1 MSREYPLERYR
12 NFGIMAHIDAGKTTT
27 TERVLYYTGRSHK
40 IGEVHDGNA
49 TMDWMEQEQERGITI
64 TSAAT
69 TCSWFRTEDG
79 ETPSGE
85 HGDDKDAA
93 KFRFNIIDTPGHV
106 DFTIEVERSLAV
118 LDGAV
123 CVLDANAGVEPQ
135 TETVWRQADRY
146 KVPRIVFVNK
156 MDKIGAD
163 FFNCVDMIQD
173 RTGAVPLPIHM
184 PIGAEN
190 EFAGLVN
197 LITMQEW
204 VWTSEDLGASWELRD
219 IRPEFKDKADEM
231 RAHLIEIAVD
241 QDDDAM
247 EQFLEGVEPDME
259 TLQMLIRKGTLNM
272 SFVPVLCGSAFKNK
286 GVQTMLNAV
295 IDYLPGPLD
304 VPAYMGFKPGDDS
317 ETRDIERSADDALPF
332 TGLAFKIMNDPFVG
346 SLTFVRVYSG
356 TLNKGDAL
364 MNSTKGKRERVG
376 RMMMMHSNDREEIEV
391 AHAGDIV
398 ALAGMKDTT
407 TGDTLCDNANPVVLE
422 TMSFPEPVIEIA
434 VEPKSKN
441 DQEKMSQ
448 GLARLAAE
456 DPSFQVSSDNESG
469 QTIMR
474 GMGELHLDILV
485 DRLKREF
492 KVEANIGAPQVA
504 YRETITREI
513 EVDYTHKKQSGG
525 SGQFARIKLRFA
537 PLSDGGFE
545 FSNSV
550 VGGSVPREFIPGV
563 EKGLKQAKETGVIAG
578 FPVIDFKVELVD
590 GASHD
595 VDSSVLA
602 FEIAARAAFR
612 EAMDKAA
619 PRLLEPVMKVEVLTP
634 EDYVGDIIGDL
645 NSRRGQ
651 VGGMDQRGNAR
662 AIDAMVPLANM
673 FGYINTLRSMS
684 QGRAQYS
691 MQFDH
696 YEQVPQAVADE
707 VRANLA

>member
-1 MSREYPLERYR
+1 
-12 NFGIMAHIDAGKTTT
+12 
-27 TERVLYYTGRSHK
+27 
-40 IGEVHDGNA
+40 
-49 TMDWMEQEQERGITI
+49 
-64 TSAAT
+64 
-69 TCSWFRTEDG
+69 
-79 ETPSGE
+79 
-85 HGDDKDAA
+85 
-93 KFRFNIIDTPGHV
+93 
-106 DFTIEVERSLAV
+106 
-118 LDGAV
+118 
-123 CVLDANAGVEPQ
+123 
-135 TETVWRQADRY
+135 
-146 KVPRIVFVNK
+146 
-156 MDKIGAD
+156 
-163 FFNCVDMIQD
+163 
-173 RTGAVPLPIHM
+173 
-184 PIGAEN
+184 
-190 EFAGLVN
+190 
-197 LITMQEW
+197 
-204 VWTSEDLGASWELRD
+204 
-219 IRPEFKDKADEM
+219 
-231 RAHLIEIAVD
+231 
-241 QDDDAM
+241 
-247 EQFLEGVEPDME
+247 
-259 TLQMLIRKGTLNM
+259 
-272 SFVPVLCGSAFKNK
+272 
-286 GVQTMLNAV
+286 
-295 IDYLPGPLD
+295 
-304 VPAYMGFKPGDDS
+304 
-317 ETRDIERSADDALPF
+317 
-332 TGLAFKIMNDPFVG
+332 
-346 SLTFVRVYSG
+346 
-356 TLNKGDAL
+356 
-364 MNSTKGKRERVG
+364 
-376 RMMMMHSNDREEIEV
+376 
-391 AHAGDIV
+391 
-398 ALAGMKDTT
+398 
-407 TGDTLCDNANPVVLE
+407 
-422 TMSFPEPVIEIA
+422 
-434 VEPKSKN
+434 
-441 DQEKMSQ
+441 
-448 GLARLAAE
+448 
-456 DPSFQVSSDNESG
+456 
-469 QTIMR
+469 MR

-537 PLSDGGFE
+537 PLADGGFE